1 MADYLR
7 GQIAKMADI
16 NIETLRYYEKN
27 QLIPE
32 PERTKS
38 GYRIYHDEIL
48 ERLEF
53 IKGAREAG
61 MTVQEIRL
69 FFSTAPENVTQ
80 ASLENSFDNK
90 IAEIDLK
97 ILKLIK
103 MKELLLEYK
112 RNLKERGICPVFQKY
127 IGIQKINR

>member
-61 MTVQEIRL
+61 MTVQEIRQ

-80 ASLENSFDNK
+80 AS
-90 IAEIDLK
+90 
-97 ILKLIK
+97 
-103 MKELLLEYK
+103 
-112 RNLKERGICPVFQKY
+112 
-127 IGIQKINR
+127 